1 MKQFWIKPNTQFP
14 LKYQFVPYNPM
25 KQAFLVLHEPL
36 PFLVLHVPLPFKFSF
51 ARAELKCKLKAVRC
65 EQRAVWC

>member
-1 MKQFWIKPNTQFP
+1 MKQFWIKLSTQFP
-14 LKYQFVPYNPM
+14 LKYQLVPYNPM